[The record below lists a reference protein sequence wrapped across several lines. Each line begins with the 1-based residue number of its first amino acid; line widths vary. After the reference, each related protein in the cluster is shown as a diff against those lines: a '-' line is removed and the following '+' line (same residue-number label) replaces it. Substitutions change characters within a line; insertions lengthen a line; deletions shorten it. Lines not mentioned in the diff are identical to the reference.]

1 MDPVYRINDV
11 SSILSPGLVV
21 FRDLV
26 AANIDRMIEIAGGTQ
41 RLRPHCKTHKMREV
55 AELQLARGITKHK
68 AATIAEAE
76 MLALAGV
83 QDVFLAYNL
92 VGPNI
97 ARAVEFRRKFPDVR
111 FSVTG
116 DHSRPVAQLGEA
128 MQAAGTSIDVL
139 LDLDIGRNRTGL
151 PPGDQAI
158 ALYEQIAR
166 TPGLVP
172 GGLHVYDGHL
182 GISNPAERRAA
193 VEAAWKQVLAF
204 RDTLTARGLPV
215 PRIVAGGT
223 PQFPIYATFT
233 EPTLEASPGTCVFHD
248 SGYGE
253 KFSDLTGFV
262 PAALVLTRVI
272 SRPTAN
278 RVTFDVGTK
287 GVASDPPM
295 GERVTLPDI
304 PDAKQVLQNE
314 EHLVIET
321 AQADRWFPG
330 DWTLA
335 IPRHVCPT
343 SALYKQAYV
352 VADGKVIGMWDVVS
366 RDRKLTV

>member
-1 MDPVYRINDV
+1 MDPIYRIDDV
-11 SSILSPGLVV
+11 SSIISPGLVV

-26 AANIDRMIEIAGGTQ
+26 AANIDRMIAISGDLS
-41 RLRPHCKTHKMREV
+41 RLRPHCKTHKMREI
-55 AELQLARGITKHK
+55 AEMELARGITKHK

-76 MLALAGV
+76 MLAQAGV
-83 QDVFLAYNL
+83 KDVFLAYNI

-97 ARAVEFRRKFPDVR
+97 GRVVEFRRRFPDVR

-116 DHSRPVAQLGEA
+116 DHPRPVAQLGEA
-128 MQAAGTSIDVL
+128 LQSAGTSIEVL
-139 LDLDIGRNRTGL
+139 LDLDVGRNRTGL
-151 PPGDQAI
+151 PPGEQAI
-158 ALYEQIAR
+158 ALYEQIHR
-166 TPGLVP
+166 TSGLVA

-182 GISNPAERRAA
+182 GIADPAERRAA

-204 RDTLTARGLPV
+204 RDALTARSLPV

-233 EPTLEASPGTCVFHD
+233 EPTAEFSPGTCVFHD

-253 KFSDLTGFV
+253 KFSDLTGFR
-262 PAALVLTRVI
+262 PAALVLTRVM
-272 SRPTAN
+272 SRPTPN

-321 AQADRWFPG
+321 AQADRWSPG

-343 SALYKQAYV
+343 SALYRQAYV
-352 VADGKVIGMWDVVS
+352 VANGRVIGMWDVVS

>member
-1 MDPVYRINDV
+1 MDPVYRIDDV
-11 SSILSPGLVV
+11 SQIISPALVV

-26 AANIDRMIEIAGGTQ
+26 IANIDRMIEIAGDPA
-41 RLRPHCKTHKMREV
+41 RIRPHCKTHKMREV
-55 AELQLARGITKHK
+55 AELELARGITKHK

-83 QDVFLAYNL
+83 KDVFLAYNL

-97 ARAVEFRRKFPDVR
+97 ARAVEFRRKYPDVR

-116 DHSRPVAQLGEA
+116 DDRRMVAQLGEA
-128 MQAAGTSIDVL
+128 MQAAGTSIAVL
-139 LDLDIGRNRTGL
+139 LDLDIGRKRTGV
-151 PPGDQAI
+151 PPGDAAV

-182 GISNPAERRAA
+182 GIADPQERKAA
-193 VEAAWKQVLAF
+193 VDDAWRQVLAF
-204 RDTLTARGLPV
+204 RDQLTARGLNV

-223 PQFPIYATFT
+223 PQYPIYATYT
-233 EPTLEASPGTCVFHD
+233 EPTAELSPGTCVFHD

-253 KFSDLTGFV
+253 KFPDLTGFV

-272 SRPTAN
+272 SRPTAD

-304 PDAKQVLQNE
+304 PDAIQVLQNE

-321 AQADRWFPG
+321 SQADKWSPG

-343 SALYKQAYV
+343 SALYRQAYV
-352 VADGKVIGMWDVVS
+352 VADGRVVGMWDVVS

>member
-1 MDPVYRINDV
+1 MNADYRIDDV
-11 SSILSPGLVV
+11 SSIISPGLVV

-26 AANIDRMIEIAGGTQ
+26 AANIDRMIEIAGDPA
-41 RLRPHCKTHKMREV
+41 RIRPHCKTHKMREV
-55 AELQLARGITKHK
+55 AELELARGITKHK

-76 MLALAGV
+76 MLAQAGV
-83 QDVFLAYNL
+83 KDVFLAYNI

-97 ARAVEFRRKFPDVR
+97 ARAVQFRKQFPHVT

-116 DHSRPVAQLGEA
+116 DHPRPVAQLGEA
-128 MQAAGTSIDVL
+128 MRSADTSIEVL
-139 LDLDIGRNRTGL
+139 LDLDVGRKRTGM
-151 PPGDQAI
+151 PPGEEAV
-158 ALYEQIAR
+158 ALYEQISR

-182 GISNPAERRAA
+182 GIADPDERSAA
-193 VEAAWKQVLAF
+193 VAEAWQQVLAF
-204 RDTLTARGLPV
+204 RDQLTSRGLNV
-215 PRIVAGGT
+215 LRIVCGGT
-223 PQFPIYATFT
+223 PQFPIYATYT
-233 EPTLEASPGTCVFHD
+233 EPTAELSPGTCVFHD

-253 KFSDLTGFV
+253 KFLDLTGFV

-272 SRPTAN
+272 SRPTSN

-321 AQADRWFPG
+321 AQADKWSPG

-343 SALYKQAYV
+343 SALYRQAYV
-352 VADGKVIGMWDVVS
+352 VANGKVVGMWDVVS

>member
-1 MDPVYRINDV
+1 MDSAYRIDDV

-26 AANIDRMIEIAGGTQ
+26 AANIDRMIEIAGDVS

-55 AELQLARGITKHK
+55 AEMELARGITKHK

-76 MLALAGV
+76 MLAQAGV
-83 QDVFLAYNL
+83 KDVFLAYNI

-97 ARAVEFRRKFPDVR
+97 ERAVHFRKKFPEVQ

-116 DHSRPVAQLGEA
+116 DHPRPVAQLGDA
-128 MQAAGTSIDVL
+128 MQSAGTSIEVL

-151 PPGDQAI
+151 PPGEAAI
-158 ALYEQIAR
+158 ALYEQIAH

-172 GGLHVYDGHL
+172 AGLHVYDGHL
-182 GISNPAERRAA
+182 GIADPAERRAA
-193 VEAAWKQVLAF
+193 VEAAWTQVLAF
-204 RDTLTARGLPV
+204 RDALTSRGLPV

-223 PQFPIYATFT
+223 PQFPIYATFP
-233 EPTLEASPGTCVFHD
+233 EPTAELSPGTCVFHD

-253 KFSDLTGFV
+253 KFADLTGFR

-295 GERVTLPDI
+295 GQRLVLPDL
-304 PDAKQVLQNE
+304 PDAVQVLQNE
-314 EHLVIET
+314 EHLVVET
-321 AQADRWFPG
+321 SQAARWSPG

-335 IPRHVCPT
+335 IPTHVCPT
-343 SALYKQAYV
+343 SALHRQASV
-352 VADGKVIGMWDVVS
+352 VAEGRVIGAWDVVS
-366 RDRKLTV
+366 RDRQLTV

>member
-1 MDPVYRINDV
+1 MHADYRIDDV
-11 SSILSPGLVV
+11 SQIISPGFVV

-26 AANIDRMIEIAGGTQ
+26 LANVDRMIEIAGNPD

-55 AELQLARGITKHK
+55 AELELARGITKHK

-83 QDVFLAYNL
+83 KDVFLAYNI

-97 ARAVEFRRKFPDVR
+97 ARAVEFRRKYPDVE

-116 DHSRPVAQLGEA
+116 DHPRPVAQLGEA
-128 MQAAGTSIDVL
+128 MQSAGTSIEVL

-151 PPGDQAI
+151 PPGDAAI

-166 TPGLVP
+166 TPGLAA

-182 GISNPAERRAA
+182 GIADPDERSAA
-193 VEAAWKQVLAF
+193 VGAAWQQVLAF
-204 RDTLTARGLPV
+204 RDALTARGLKV
-215 PRIVAGGT
+215 PRIVCGGT
-223 PQFPIYATFT
+223 PQFPIYATYT
-233 EPTLEASPGTCVFHD
+233 EPTAELSPGTCVFHD

-253 KFSDLTGFV
+253 KFVDLTGFV

-295 GERVTLPDI
+295 GERVTRTSPTPI
-304 PDAKQVLQNE
+304 KCSRTRSTSSSKRRRRIGGRRGIGRSRSRVTCA
-314 EHLVIET
+314 
-321 AQADRWFPG
+321 
-330 DWTLA
+330 
-335 IPRHVCPT
+335 PRRHYIGRLRLSRT
-343 SALYKQAYV
+343 DESSAR
-352 VADGKVIGMWDVVS
+352 G
-366 RDRKLTV
+366 T